1 MTELLSS
8 CDEARKR
15 QRLREERKKVLKIC
29 VNKLQMIQDP
39 ESYLCRSVLINNT
52 LKTIQQENRQYLR
65 QRARLKR
72 QKDRVEEEDE
82 PEIKKKCFDE
92 EEEDEENTNDAL
104 NLNDIKSPLSSSY
117 YDVDSYST
125 DVMEDV
131 VFSDN
136 IDNATVDVVSEDEHC
151 HSTISA
157 SMNISISPVVRE
169 ESDDKDDLSEEEF
182 SNNNESCRTSNKH
195 QSDKFTDS
203 VIHNKSI
210 ESC

>member
-15 QRLREERKKVLKIC
+15 QRLREERKKILKIC

-82 PEIKKKCFDE
+82 PEIKKKCFDAFFGVKG
-92 EEEDEENTNDAL
+92 NDSGHFSTTCFEILGGITYSEYWEFGKHQQCYINEPL
-104 NLNDIKSPLSSSY
+104 NSLDIK
-117 YDVDSYST
+117 
-125 DVMEDV
+125 
-131 VFSDN
+131 
-136 IDNATVDVVSEDEHC
+136 
-151 HSTISA
+151 
-157 SMNISISPVVRE
+157 
-169 ESDDKDDLSEEEF
+169 
-182 SNNNESCRTSNKH
+182 
-195 QSDKFTDS
+195 
-203 VIHNKSI
+203 
-210 ESC
+210 